1 MYTEM
6 SSSGTLCLLLNILV
20 TVRQERNIFGHDES
34 RQTVISHKSVGSVL
48 SFPNLSADIS
58 GVFL

>member
-20 TVRQERNIFGHDES
+20 TVRQERNIFGYDES
-34 RQTVISHKSVGSVL
+34 RQTVTSHKSVGSVL